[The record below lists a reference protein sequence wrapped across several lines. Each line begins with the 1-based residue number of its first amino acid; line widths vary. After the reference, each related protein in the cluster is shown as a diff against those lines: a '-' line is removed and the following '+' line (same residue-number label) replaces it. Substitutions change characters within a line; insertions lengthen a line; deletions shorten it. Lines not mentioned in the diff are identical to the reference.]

1 MVFQTTT
8 TTAAPT
14 IFGSEILSHP
24 QPQHEGEMQK
34 HPTQTLQEC
43 ARAMATRLGDGI
55 EDVSFREFVDLVLT
69 VSGRTSAISIL
80 VEQDIA
86 NRKTSIL
93 RSIYFSSLE
102 TKLQDPP
109 VDPPTIATFLHEA
122 YPEDENEETCCKP
135 SKQCPIPSESA
146 SRTSTITA
154 ISWSSSSAFEIVDDD
169 SPEFADSFQFVSDFD
184 TDDEESLDSEDDR
197 SMVVFLEKEQ
207 ENKLCRR
214 SIRNPAI
221 IGTTNLEDRIDL
233 PHDFQVVTIV
243 DVPDA
248 IHLGRTFSITT
259 NTSTHSGS
267 RSSSSRFSNH
277 LRRLIFP
284 SLVNSSDG
292 ATEATT
298 TAELEGAI
306 IHVTPPVVQQQPRE
320 NRPSEMIASAMS
332 STFEK
337 IKRIGTKSTTGE
349 F

>member
-1 MVFQTTT
+1 MVFT

-14 IFGSEILSHP
+14 VFGNEILSHP
-24 QPQHEGEMQK
+24 QHEEELTK
-34 HPTQTLQEC
+34 LPTQMLQDC
-43 ARAMATRLGDGI
+43 ATAMATRLGDGI

-80 VEQDIA
+80 VEQDIS

-93 RSIYFSSLE
+93 RSIYFSFLE

-109 VDPPTIATFLHEA
+109 EGSSKGIKVVPDILAF
-122 YPEDENEETCCKP
+122 PEDENEETCCKT
-135 SKQCPIPSESA
+135 SNNDRPIPSESA

-154 ISWSSSSAFEIVDDD
+154 ISWSSASAFEIVDDD

-214 SIRNPAI
+214 SIRTPAN
-221 IGTTNLEDRIDL
+221 IGSTNLEDRIDL

-259 NTSTHSGS
+259 NTSAHSGS
-267 RSSSSRFSNH
+267 SRTSSRFSNR
-277 LRRLIFP
+277 LTRLIFP
-284 SLVNSSDG
+284 SSTIGSTADA

-306 IHVTPPVVQQQPRE
+306 IHVAPTGMVPHGE
-320 NRPSEMIASAMS
+320 NRPTDTIASTLS